1 MVVRISSN
9 YALVARYKNM
19 EELIGTFHIDASLLI
34 AQVVNFLI
42 VFVVLYFFAIK
53 PLKKVMESRKET
65 ITKGLSDASMH
76 ATLLEETKV
85 HYDNALKEARKEANS
100 IVEEAKKN
108 AHIESLKIIKD
119 AEEHSQRIAV
129 GARALL
135 DQEKEKM
142 IQGAKREL
150 ADMVVS
156 ATEKVLEGTLTTS
169 IDKSVVDKVLSD
181 IQK

>member
-1 MVVRISSN
+1 MVVRFSNN

-19 EELIGTFHIDASLLI
+19 EELISTFHIDASLLI

-42 VFVVLYFFAIK
+42 VFVVLYFFALK

-76 ATLLEETKV
+76 ATLLEETQV

-142 IQGAKREL
+142 MQSAKSEL
-150 ADMVVS
+150 ADLVVS
-156 ATEKVLEGTLTTS
+156 ATEKVLEGTLS
-169 IDKSVVDKVLSD
+169 KSVDRALVDDVLKQS
-181 IQK
+181 KK